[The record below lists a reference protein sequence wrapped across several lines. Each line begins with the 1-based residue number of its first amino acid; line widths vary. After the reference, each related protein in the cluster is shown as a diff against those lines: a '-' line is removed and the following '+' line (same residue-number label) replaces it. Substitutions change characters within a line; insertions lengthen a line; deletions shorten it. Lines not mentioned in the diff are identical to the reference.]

1 MKKYLI
7 IFLTTML
14 MLNNVTAQP
23 KMDDVVTVL
32 NGSSIENIVK
42 YFDNV
47 VDITLNNNQS
57 TYSKSQAE
65 MVIRSFFNKNA
76 VTAFKIKYKGNSS
89 DDQSFY
95 LIGDMKTNG
104 HGVYKV
110 YLFFKIRG
118 KDHFLQEMKI
128 EQ

>member
-7 IFLTTML
+7 IFLTIMFVF
-14 MLNNVTAQP
+14 NDINAQP

-32 NGSSIENIVK
+32 NNSSVENVVQ

-47 VDITLNNNQS
+47 VDITLNNSQS

-65 MVIRSFFNKNA
+65 MVIRNFFTKNA
-76 VTAFKIKYKGNSS
+76 VTSFRIKYKGNDAYDS
-89 DDQSFY
+89 SFY
-95 LIGDMKTNG
+95 LIGDFKTKG
-104 HGVYKV
+104 HGVFRV
-110 YLFFKIRG
+110 YMFFKYKG
-118 KDHFLQEMKI
+118 NNHFLQEMKI